1 MLTLVR
7 QIGLRRSL
15 EAEALPLSVA
25 LVITEVFCH
34 FQRSLMSLLLCR
46 PKNSTPLVVLT
57 FSFFLNVNAL
67 TRNG

>member
-7 QIGLRRSL
+7 QIGLRKSL

-34 FQRSLMSLLLCR
+34 FHSFILECGAFLVAWCALSSLQ
-46 PKNSTPLVVLT
+46 TVLKRL
-57 FSFFLNVNAL
+57 FE
-67 TRNG
+67 R

>member
-25 LVITEVFCH
+25 LVITEVFVTSSG
-34 FQRSLMSLLLCR
+34 R
-46 PKNSTPLVVLT
+46 
-57 FSFFLNVNAL
+57 
-67 TRNG
+67 